1 MPMPYTFSRE
11 AYERRVA
18 WYTEARFGLFLHWG
32 LYAIPARGEWVR
44 SVERIPSE
52 DYDRYMAEFDPK
64 HCDMRA
70 WMAAAKGA
78 GMKYAVLTA
87 KHHDG
92 FCLFDS
98 AYTDFKSTNS
108 PAGRDFVR
116 EFLEAAREYGLRAGL
131 YFSLID
137 WRHPDFPHYGDRNHP
152 MRDDPAYGGEGRD
165 FDRYLDFMHAQVR
178 ELCANYGKLDLLWF
192 DFSYDH
198 LRGEAWR
205 ATQLMEMV
213 RGLQPDV
220 IIDNRLEVSGEGFGS
235 LAACRPTPY
244 HGDFVSPEQIVP
256 PRGLLDAEGRPLVW
270 ESCVT
275 MNNHWG
281 YCAEDHYYKP
291 ASMLIKKLVEC
302 VSKGGNLLL
311 NVGPDAAGRF
321 PDEALD
327 ILRDIGRWMDRNGDS
342 VYGCGPA
349 GLDKPEYGR
358 ITRRGDRLY
367 YHVFENTVG
376 PLPLFGVD
384 GARIASIR
392 RLADGSEVRLS
403 TSWVHSGYPELAFA
417 DLGPDPVL
425 PDGTDTVLEIR
436 LRPDGK
442 QRAAGPD
449 PELCPK

>member
-1 MPMPYTFSRE
+1 MSFIFDRA

-18 WYTEARFGLFLHWG
+18 WYTQARFGLFLHWG

-44 SVERIPSE
+44 SVERIPNG
-52 DYDRYMAEFDPK
+52 DYDPYMAQFDPR

-98 AYTDFKSTNS
+98 AYTDFKSTNA

-116 EFLEAAREYGLRAGL
+116 EFLDAAREAGLRAGL

-137 WRHPDFPHYGDRNHP
+137 WRHPDFPHYGDENHP
-152 MRDDPAYGGEGRD
+152 MRDDPAYGNEGRD
-165 FDRYLDFMHAQVR
+165 FSRYLDYMHAQVR
-178 ELCANYGKLDLLWF
+178 ELCSNYGKLDLLWF
-192 DFSYDH
+192 DFSYGG

-205 ATQLMEMV
+205 ASELVEMV
-213 RGLQPDV
+213 RALQPGV
-220 IIDNRLEVSGEGFGS
+220 IIDNRLEVSGQGFGS
-235 LAACRPTPY
+235 LAACAPTPY

-256 PRGLLDAEGRPLVW
+256 PAGLRDAQGRPLVW

-281 YCAEDHYYKP
+281 YCAQDHFYKP
-291 ASMLIKKLVEC
+291 APMLVRKLVEC

-311 NVGPDAAGRF
+311 NVGPDAQGRF
-321 PDEALD
+321 PDRALA
-327 ILRDIGRWMDRNGDS
+327 ILEEMGRWMDRNGES

-349 GLDKPEYGR
+349 GLDKPEFGR
-358 ITRRGDRLY
+358 YTRKGDRLY
-367 YHVFENTVG
+367 VHILENTVG

-384 GARIASIR
+384 RDRIASIR
-392 RLADGSEVRLS
+392 RLADGSEVKLS
-403 TSWVHSGYPELAFA
+403 TSWVHSDYPGLAFA

-425 PDGTDTVLEIR
+425 PDPIDTVLEIH
-436 LRPDGK
+436 LRS
-442 QRAAGPD
+442 
-449 PELCPK
+449 EE

>member
-1 MPMPYTFSRE
+1 MPYQFSRE
-11 AYERRVA
+11 NYERRVA
-18 WYTEARFGLFLHWG
+18 WYTQARFGLFLHWG

-44 SVERIPSE
+44 SEERIPSE
-52 DYDRYMAEFDPK
+52 VYDRYMLEFDPK

-98 AYTDFKSTNS
+98 AFTDFKSTNS

-116 EFLEAAREYGLRAGL
+116 EFLEAARAYGLRAGL
-131 YFSLID
+131 YFSLLD
-137 WRHPDFPHYGDRNHP
+137 WHHPDFPHYGDRNHP
-152 MRDDPAYGGEGRD
+152 MRDDPAYGNEGRD

-178 ELCANYGKLDLLWF
+178 ELCSNYGKLDLLWF
-192 DFSYDH
+192 DFSYGD
-198 LRGEAWR
+198 LRGDAWR
-205 ATQLMEMV
+205 ATELVEMV
-213 RGLQPDV
+213 RSLQPDV
-220 IIDNRLEVSGEGFGS
+220 VIDNRLEVSGEGFGS
-235 LAACRPTPY
+235 LAACHPTPY

-256 PRGLLDAEGRPLVW
+256 PYGLRDAEGRPLVW

-311 NVGPDAAGRF
+311 NVGPDAQGRF
-321 PDEALD
+321 PDRALEV
-327 ILRDIGRWMDRNGDS
+327 LRDIGRWMDRNRES
-342 VYGCGPA
+342 IYGCGPS

-367 YHVFENTVG
+367 LHIYENTVG
-376 PLPLFGVD
+376 PLPLPGID
-384 GARIASIR
+384 RSRIASIR
-392 RLADGSEVRLS
+392 RLSDSSEVRMS
-403 TSWVHSGYPELAFA
+403 ASWVHSDYPDLAFA

-425 PDGTDTVLEIR
+425 PDGTDTVLEVR
-436 LRPDGK
+436 LRPEG
-442 QRAAGPD
+442 G
-449 PELCPK
+449 L

>member
-1 MPMPYTFSRE
+1 MSFVFDRA

-18 WYTEARFGLFLHWG
+18 WYTQARFGLFLHWG

-44 SVERIPSE
+44 SVERIPNG
-52 DYDRYMAEFDPK
+52 DYDPYMAQFDPR

-98 AYTDFKSTNS
+98 AYTDFKSTNA

-116 EFLEAAREYGLRAGL
+116 EFLDAAREAGLRAGL

-137 WRHPDFPHYGDRNHP
+137 WRHPDFPHYGDENHP
-152 MRDDPAYGGEGRD
+152 MRDDPAYGNEGRD
-165 FDRYLDFMHAQVR
+165 FSRYLDYMHAQVR
-178 ELCANYGKLDLLWF
+178 ELCSNYGKLDLLWF
-192 DFSYDH
+192 DFSYGG

-205 ATQLMEMV
+205 ASELVEMV
-213 RGLQPDV
+213 RALQPGV
-220 IIDNRLEVSGEGFGS
+220 IIDNRLEVSGQGFGS
-235 LAACRPTPY
+235 LAACTPTPY

-256 PRGLLDAEGRPLVW
+256 PAGLRDAQGRPLVW

-281 YCAEDHYYKP
+281 YCAQDHFYKP
-291 ASMLIKKLVEC
+291 APMLVRKLVEC

-311 NVGPDAAGRF
+311 NVGPDAQGRF
-321 PDEALD
+321 PDRALA
-327 ILRDIGRWMDRNGDS
+327 ILEEMGRWMDRNGES

-349 GLDKPEYGR
+349 GLDKPEFGR
-358 ITRRGDRLY
+358 YTRKGDRLY
-367 YHVFENTVG
+367 VHILENTVG

-384 GARIASIR
+384 RDRIASIR
-392 RLADGSEVRLS
+392 RLADGSEVKLS
-403 TSWVHSGYPELAFA
+403 TSWVHSDYPGLAFA

-425 PDGTDTVLEIR
+425 PDPIDTVLEIR
-436 LRPDGK
+436 LRPE
-442 QRAAGPD
+442 A
-449 PELCPK
+449 

>member
-1 MPMPYTFSRE
+1 MPFVFDRD
-11 AYERRVA
+11 AYERRTA
-18 WYTEARFGLFLHWG
+18 WFTRARFGLFLHWG

-44 SVERIPSE
+44 SVERIPNE
-52 DYDRYMAEFDPK
+52 DYDPLMAQFDPG

-78 GMKYAVLTA
+78 GMQYAVLTA

-98 AYTDFKSTNS
+98 AYTDFKSTSS

-116 EFLEAAREYGLRAGL
+116 ELLAAAREAGLRAGL

-152 MRDDPAYGGEGRD
+152 MRDDPACSNEGRD
-165 FDRYLDFMHAQVR
+165 FGRYLDYMHAQVR
-178 ELCANYGKLDLLWF
+178 ELCSNYGKLDLLWF
-192 DFSYDH
+192 DFSYDE

-205 ATQLMEMV
+205 GAELMEMV
-213 RGLQPDV
+213 RSLQPDV
-220 IIDNRLEVSGEGFGS
+220 VVNNRLEVSGEGFGS
-235 LAACRPTPY
+235 LAACAPTPF

-256 PRGLLDAEGRPLVW
+256 PDGLRDARGRPLVW

-281 YCAEDHYYKP
+281 YCAQDHFYKP
-291 ASMLIKKLVEC
+291 APMLLKKLVEC

-311 NVGPDAAGRF
+311 NVGPDAQGRF
-321 PDEALD
+321 PDRALAT
-327 ILRDIGRWMDRNGDS
+327 LAEMGRWMDKNGRS
-342 VYGCGPA
+342 IYGCGPA
-349 GLDKPEYGR
+349 GLPKPDFGR
-358 ITRRGDRLY
+358 YTRRGDRLY
-367 YHVFENTVG
+367 AHIFENTVG

-384 GARIASIR
+384 KDRILSIR
-392 RLADGSEVRLS
+392 RLADGSEVELS
-403 TSWVHSGYPELAFA
+403 RSWVHSDYPSLAFA

-436 LRPDGK
+436 LRE
-442 QRAAGPD
+442 A
-449 PELCPK
+449 